1 MTKNKT
7 DNTFNSSNLLVFV
20 YNKKW
25 PLIIVCVLALIIS
38 SIVSLMIPAKYKST
52 VILFPASSSSISQ
65 SLITESQQKKDILKF
80 GEEEEVEQLMQML
93 QSTEIRNRI
102 VEKYDLFNHY
112 NIDINSKYPYSSL
125 YKKFDSNVKI
135 SRTEYMSIR
144 IDVYDEDPEIA
155 ALIANDIADLVDSTY
170 AKIQKERAQKAYDI
184 VLVEFETQTAKIKQ
198 IEDSL
203 FSLSKM
209 GVIEV
214 KSQTEMYSE
223 QYAIAIAQ
231 GNYRAVEEL
240 EKKLEVLAEYGSI
253 HTILKE
259 QMYEE
264 VKKLATIEAKYR
276 EAKIDLEQTLPNK
289 YVVDSAEKAE
299 RKSYPIRWLIVS
311 VSVLSTF
318 LFSLIVLLLLEQV
331 KKK

>member
-1 MTKNKT
+1 MTKDLPENI
-7 DNTFNSSNLLVFV
+7 FNSSNLLVFV
-20 YNKKW
+20 YKKKW
-25 PLIIVCVLALIIS
+25 PLIIVCVLALVIS
-38 SIVSLMIPAKYKST
+38 SIVSLMIPPKFKST

-65 SLITESQQKKDILKF
+65 SLITESQQKKDVLKF

-93 QSTEIRNRI
+93 QSTQIRNRI
-102 VEKYDLFNHY
+102 VEKYDLFKHY
-112 NIDINSKYPYSSL
+112 RIESDSKYPYSTL
-125 YKKFDSNVKI
+125 YKKYDSNVKI

-155 ALIANDIADLVDSTY
+155 ALIANDIAALVDSTY
-170 AKIQKERAQKAYDI
+170 AKVQKERAQKAYDI
-184 VLVEFETQTAKIKQ
+184 VLFEFETQTEKINQ

-203 FSLSKM
+203 LSLSRM

-223 QYAIAIAQ
+223 QYAIALAS

-240 EKKLEVLAEYGSI
+240 EKKLEVLATYGSI
-253 HTILKE
+253 HTILNEK
-259 QMYEE
+259 MYEE
-264 VKKLATIEAKYR
+264 VKKLAVVEAKYR

-318 LFSLIVLLLLEQV
+318 LFSLILLLILNQI